1 MEDREEKGSDPGAG
15 RRGEGDV
22 RMGGLTQDIKYA
34 LRMLRKAPGF
44 TAIAVLTLAI
54 GIGANAAI
62 FSVVDAVLLRPL
74 PFNHPEQ
81 LVAIKDDLPGLGL
94 TDEGMSQPELDDLEK
109 RSGVFDQVS
118 AVWPINANVTGAEKP
133 ERVEAQGVSF
143 NYFTLLGAKVEL
155 GRVIQPEDHQ
165 LGFAEAAVISDSLW
179 RGMFGA
185 DPGVIGR
192 PIQLDS
198 DLYRIVGVMPPGF
211 RHPGA
216 TLEHDVDVWVAAG
229 FVAAPFPVPP
239 SRAIR
244 MIPGGIGRLKPGL
257 TIAKAQAQ
265 LDAFTTQLRAQYPAD
280 YPESVR
286 WTIRLVPLQKEVVG
300 NSNVMLIVLL
310 GSVSL
315 VLLIACVNIASLL
328 LARSSSR
335 YREIAVRR
343 ALGASRG
350 RLIRQTLTESIVL
363 SLAGGVIGLLL
374 NSWLT
379 GLLLRMVP
387 SNLPRAAEVGT
398 DSRVLLFALGLSIL
412 TGVLFG
418 LAPAAQLSDPRLVE
432 NLKEGTRGSGIGSR
446 QNRFLSALVVSEF
459 ALSLVMLVGAGLL
472 LRSFW
477 NLLEVH
483 PGFSSSHVVLAR
495 VWLPVP
501 NDPKS
506 DPYRP
511 PEKRAAFV
519 REVARRVT
527 ALPGVVDAAIG
538 SNSMPFL
545 TQRNRGTFTVEGR
558 PVGSGDALS
567 AEFATVSPDF
577 FGVLGTPL
585 IRGRFFTDSDDT
597 SGQLVVLID
606 QTAAERFWPNEDPVG
621 KRLLPGFLQGPNPKW
636 LTIAGVVG
644 KTKTDG
650 LDAPYEPHIYFSEMQ
665 FPGYALDVYIRTNA
679 SPDSL
684 AEPIRREV
692 QSVDPNLP
700 VFGVRTLDSVVTESL
715 ASRRFA
721 MRLIVF
727 FAGTALLLA
736 GVGIYGVMAYFVSQ
750 RTREIG
756 IRVALGA
763 APGHISRLILGRGMA
778 LTAAGI
784 LFGIIGA
791 TALTRFLATL
801 IFGVAPMDP
810 LTFVMGAVVLGG
822 VALAACYIPARRA
835 MRVDPMVALRYE

>member
-1 MEDREEKGSDPGAG
+1 
-15 RRGEGDV
+15 
-22 RMGGLTQDIKYA
+22 MGGLTQDIKYA

-192 PIQLDS
+192 PIRLDS

>member
-1 MEDREEKGSDPGAG
+1 
-15 RRGEGDV
+15 
-22 RMGGLTQDIKYA
+22 MGGVLQDIKYA
-34 LRMLRKAPGF
+34 LRMLRNSPGF

-74 PFNHPEQ
+74 PFHHPEQ
-81 LVAIKDDLPGLGL
+81 LVAVKDDLPGLSL
-94 TDEGMSQPELDDLEK
+94 TDTGMSQPELDDLQN
-109 RSGVFDQVS
+109 RSGVFDEIS

-133 ERVEAQGVSF
+133 ERVEAQAVSF
-143 NYFTLLGAKVEL
+143 NYFTLLGTKAKL
-155 GRVIQPEDHQ
+155 GRVIQPEDCQ
-165 LGFAEAAVISDSLW
+165 LGFAEAAVISDGLW
-179 RGMFGA
+179 RRMFGA
-185 DPGVIGR
+185 DSGVIGK
-192 PIQLDS
+192 PIRLDS
-198 DLYRIVGVMPPGF
+198 DLYRVVGVMPAGF
-211 RHPGA
+211 RHPGVI
-216 TLEHDVDVWVAAG
+216 LEHDVDIWLSAG
-229 FVAAPFPVPP
+229 FAAAPFPVPP

-244 MIPGGIGRLKPGL
+244 MIPGGVARLKPGL
-257 TIAKAQAQ
+257 TVAKAQAQ
-265 LDAFTTQLRAQYPAD
+265 LDAFTAQLRAQYPTD
-280 YPESVR
+280 YPERTR

-300 NSNVMLIVLL
+300 NASVMLFVLL

-363 SLAGGVIGLLL
+363 SLAGGVLGLLL

-379 GLLLRMVP
+379 GLLLRLVP

-418 LAPAAQLSDPRLVE
+418 LAPAVQLSDPQMLE
-432 NLKEGTRGSGIGSR
+432 NLKEGSRGSGIGSR

-459 ALSLVMLVGAGLL
+459 ALSLMMLVGAGLL

-483 PGFSSSHVVLAR
+483 PGFSSSHVVIAR

-506 DPYRP
+506 DPYLPR
-511 PEKRAAFV
+511 ERRAAFV
-519 REVARRVT
+519 REVVRRVT
-527 ALPGVVDAAIG
+527 ALPGVEDAAIG

-545 TQRNRGTFTVEGR
+545 AQRNRGPFTIEGR
-558 PVGSGDALS
+558 PVESGDALS
-567 AEFATVSPDF
+567 AEFASVTPDF
-577 FGVLGTPL
+577 FRVLEMPL
-585 IRGRFFTDSDDT
+585 IRGRFFADSDDT
-597 SGQLVVLID
+597 SGMPVVLID

-621 KRLLPGFLQGPNPKW
+621 KRLLPGRGPNPKW
-636 LTIAGVVG
+636 LTIAGIVG

-650 LDAPYEPHIYFSEMQ
+650 LDAPYEPHIYFSESQ

-679 SPDSL
+679 RPESL
-684 AEPIRREV
+684 EEPVRKEV
-692 QSVDPNLP
+692 QAVDPNLP
-700 VFGVRTLDSVVTESL
+700 VFGVRTLDSVVSESL

-721 MRLIVF
+721 MRVIAF
-727 FAGTALLLA
+727 FAATALLLA

-784 LFGIIGA
+784 AIGIIGA
-791 TALTRFLATL
+791 AALTRFLATL

-810 LTFVMGAVVLGG
+810 LTFVMGAAVLAG

>member
-1 MEDREEKGSDPGAG
+1 
-15 RRGEGDV
+15 
-22 RMGGLTQDIKYA
+22 MGGLTQDIKYA

-74 PFNHPEQ
+74 PFNQPEH
-81 LVAIKDDLPGLGL
+81 LVAIKDELPGLGL

-118 AVWPINANVTGAEKP
+118 AVWPINVNVTGAEKP

-143 NYFTLLGAKVEL
+143 NYFTLLGAKAEL

-192 PIQLDS
+192 PIRLDS

-501 NDPKS
+501 ND
-506 DPYRP
+506 
-511 PEKRAAFV
+511 
-519 REVARRVT
+519 
-527 ALPGVVDAAIG
+527 
-538 SNSMPFL
+538 
-545 TQRNRGTFTVEGR
+545 
-558 PVGSGDALS
+558 
-567 AEFATVSPDF
+567 
-577 FGVLGTPL
+577 
-585 IRGRFFTDSDDT
+585 
-597 SGQLVVLID
+597 
-606 QTAAERFWPNEDPVG
+606 
-621 KRLLPGFLQGPNPKW
+621 
-636 LTIAGVVG
+636 
-644 KTKTDG
+644 
-650 LDAPYEPHIYFSEMQ
+650 
-665 FPGYALDVYIRTNA
+665 
-679 SPDSL
+679 
-684 AEPIRREV
+684 
-692 QSVDPNLP
+692 
-700 VFGVRTLDSVVTESL
+700 
-715 ASRRFA
+715 
-721 MRLIVF
+721 
-727 FAGTALLLA
+727 
-736 GVGIYGVMAYFVSQ
+736 
-750 RTREIG
+750 
-756 IRVALGA
+756 
-763 APGHISRLILGRGMA
+763 
-778 LTAAGI
+778 
-784 LFGIIGA
+784 
-791 TALTRFLATL
+791 
-801 IFGVAPMDP
+801 
-810 LTFVMGAVVLGG
+810 
-822 VALAACYIPARRA
+822 
-835 MRVDPMVALRYE
+835 

>member
-1 MEDREEKGSDPGAG
+1 
-15 RRGEGDV
+15 
-22 RMGGLTQDIKYA
+22 MGGVLQDIKYA
-34 LRMLRKAPGF
+34 LRMLRNSPGF

-81 LVAIKDDLPGLGL
+81 LVAVKDDLPGLSL
-94 TDEGMSQPELDDLEK
+94 ADIGMSEEELDDLQNQ
-109 RSGVFDQVS
+109 SGVFDQIS

-133 ERVEAQGVSF
+133 ERVEAQVVSF
-143 NYFTLLGAKVEL
+143 NYFMLLGTKAQL
-155 GRVIQPEDHQ
+155 GRMIQPEDHQ
-165 LGFAEAAVISDSLW
+165 LGFAEAAVISDGLW
-179 RGMFGA
+179 RRMFGA
-185 DPGVIGR
+185 DPSVIGR
-192 PIQLDS
+192 PIRLDS
-198 DLYRIVGVMPPGF
+198 DLYRIVGVTPPSF

-216 TLEHDVDVWVAAG
+216 TLEHDVDVWVSAG

-244 MIPGGIGRLKPGL
+244 MIPGGVGRLKPGL
-257 TIAKAQAQ
+257 SVAKAQAQ
-265 LDAFTTQLRAQYPAD
+265 LDAFAAQLRAQYPTD
-280 YPESVR
+280 YPERTR
-286 WTIRLVPLQKEVVG
+286 WEIRLVPLQKEVVG

-363 SLAGGVIGLLL
+363 SLAGGVIGLIL

-387 SNLPRAAEVGT
+387 SSLPRATEIAT

-432 NLKEGTRGSGIGSR
+432 SLKEGTRGSGIGSR
-446 QNRFLSALVVSEF
+446 QNRFLSALVVTEF
-459 ALSLVMLVGAGLL
+459 ALSLVVLVGAGLL

-483 PGFSSSHVVLAR
+483 PGFSPSHVVIAR
-495 VWLPVP
+495 VWLPLP

-511 PEKRAAFV
+511 REKRAAFV
-519 REVARRVT
+519 REVVRRVT
-527 ALPGVVDAAIG
+527 ALPGVADTAIG
-538 SNSMPFL
+538 SNSMPL
-545 TQRNRGTFTVEGR
+545 LPQRNRGGFTIEGR
-558 PVGSGDALS
+558 AVGTGEALS
-567 AEFATVSPDF
+567 ADFATVTPDF
-577 FGVLGTPL
+577 FQVLGTPL
-585 IRGRFFTDSDDT
+585 IRGRFFGDADDT
-597 SGQLVVLID
+597 TGLPVVLID
-606 QTAAERFWPNEDPVG
+606 QTAAEHFWPNEDPVG
-621 KRLLPGFLQGPNPKW
+621 KRILPGFAQGPNSQW

-650 LDAPYEPHIYFSEMQ
+650 LDAPYSPHIYFSELQ

-679 SPDSL
+679 RPESL
-684 AEPIRREV
+684 EEPVRKEV
-692 QSVDPNLP
+692 QAVDPNLP
-700 VFGVRTLDSVVTESL
+700 VFGVRTLESVVSESL

-721 MRLIVF
+721 MRVIAF

-763 APGHISRLILGRGMA
+763 APSHISRLILGRGMA

-784 LFGIIGA
+784 AIGIIGA
-791 TALTRFLATL
+791 AALTRFLATL

-810 LTFVMGAVVLGG
+810 LTFVMGAAVLAG

>member
-1 MEDREEKGSDPGAG
+1 
-15 RRGEGDV
+15 
-22 RMGGLTQDIKYA
+22 MGGLMQDIKYA
-34 LRMLRKAPGF
+34 LRMLRNSPRF
-44 TAIAVLTLAI
+44 TVIAVLTLAI

-81 LVAIKDDLPGLGL
+81 LVAVKDDLPGLIL
-94 TDEGMSQPELDDLEK
+94 SETGMSQPELDDLQN
-109 RSGVFDQVS
+109 RSGVFDQIS

-133 ERVEAQGVSF
+133 ERVEAQAVSF
-143 NYFTLLGAKVEL
+143 NYFTLLGAQAEL
-155 GRVIQPEDHQ
+155 GRTIQPEDHQ
-165 LGFAEAAVISDSLW
+165 LGFTEAAVISDSLW
-179 RGMFGA
+179 RKMFGA

-192 PIQLDS
+192 PMRLDS

-216 TLEHDVDVWVAAG
+216 TLENDVDVWLAAG
-229 FVAAPFPVPP
+229 FAAAPFPVPP
-239 SRAIR
+239 ARTMR
-244 MIPGGIGRLKPGL
+244 MIPGGVARLKPGL
-257 TIAKAQAQ
+257 TVAKAQAQ
-265 LDAFTTQLRAQYPAD
+265 LDAFTAQLRAQYPAD
-280 YPESVR
+280 YPERAR
-286 WTIRLVPLQKEVVG
+286 WAIRLVPLQKEVVG
-300 NSNVMLIVLL
+300 NASVMLIVLL

-343 ALGASRG
+343 AMGASRG

-363 SLAGGVIGLLL
+363 SLAGGVLGLLL

-398 DSRVLLFALGLSIL
+398 DPRVLLFALGLSIL

-446 QNRFLSALVVSEF
+446 QSRFLSALVVSEF

-483 PGFSSSHVVLAR
+483 PGFSSSHVVIAR

-519 REVARRVT
+519 REALRRVT
-527 ALPGVVDAAIG
+527 ALPGVQNAAIG

-545 TQRNRGTFTVEGR
+545 TQRNRRAFEIEGR
-558 PVGSGDALS
+558 PVEAGDALS
-567 AEFATVSPDF
+567 AEFASVTPEF
-577 FGVLGTPL
+577 FRVLGTPL
-585 IRGRFFTDSDDT
+585 IRGRSFTDSDDT
-597 SGQLVVLID
+597 ASQPVVLID
-606 QTAAERFWPNEDPVG
+606 QTTAERFWPNEDPVG
-621 KRLLPGFLQGPNPKW
+621 KRLLPGYFRGPNPRW
-636 LTIAGVVG
+636 LTIAGIVG

-650 LDAPYEPHIYFSEMQ
+650 LDAPYEPHIFLSELQ

-679 SPDSL
+679 RPESL
-684 AEPIRREV
+684 EEPIRREV

-700 VFGVRTLDSVVTESL
+700 VFGVRTLDSVVSESL

-727 FAGTALLLA
+727 FAATALLLA

-763 APGHISRLILGRGMA
+763 APRHISRLILGRGMA

-784 LFGIIGA
+784 AIGIIGA
-791 TALTRFLATL
+791 AALTRFLATL

-835 MRVDPMVALRYE
+835 TRVDPMVALRYE

>member
-1 MEDREEKGSDPGAG
+1 
-15 RRGEGDV
+15 
-22 RMGGLTQDIKYA
+22 MGGLMQDIKYA
-34 LRMLRKAPGF
+34 LRMLRNSPAF
-44 TAIAVLTLAI
+44 AAIAVLTLAI

-81 LVAIKDDLPGLGL
+81 LVAVKDDLPGLSL
-94 TDEGMSQPELDDLEK
+94 ADIGMSQPELDDLQN
-109 RSGVFDQVS
+109 RSGIFDQIS

-133 ERVEAQGVSF
+133 ERIEAQAVSF
-143 NYFTLLGAKVEL
+143 NYFMLLGAQAEL
-155 GRVIQPEDHQ
+155 GRVIQPGDRQ

-179 RGMFGA
+179 RRMFGA

-192 PIQLDS
+192 PIRLDS
-198 DLYRIVGVMPPGF
+198 DLYRIVGVAPPGF

-216 TLEHDVDVWVAAG
+216 TLEHDVDVWIAAG
-229 FVAAPFPVPP
+229 FVAAPFTVPP

-257 TIAKAQAQ
+257 TVAQAQAQ
-265 LDAFTTQLRAQYPAD
+265 LDAYTAQLRAQYAAD
-280 YPESVR
+280 YPERAR
-286 WTIRLVPLQKEVVG
+286 WMIRLVPLQKEVVG
-300 NSNVMLIVLL
+300 NANVMLIVLL

-363 SLAGGVIGLLL
+363 SLAGGILGLLL

-387 SNLPRAAEVGT
+387 SNLPRAAEVAT

-412 TGVLFG
+412 TGVFFG

-477 NLLEVH
+477 NLLDVQ
-483 PGFSSSHVVLAR
+483 PGFSSSHVVIAR

-511 PEKRAAFV
+511 LEKRAAFV
-519 REVARRVT
+519 REALRRVT
-527 ALPGVVDAAIG
+527 ALTGVEEAAVG
-538 SNSMPFL
+538 SNSLPLL
-545 TQRNRGTFTVEGR
+545 THRNEGTFAIEGR
-558 PVGSGDALS
+558 PAENGDALS
-567 AEFATVSPDF
+567 AEFATVTPEF
-577 FGVLGTPL
+577 FRVLGTPL
-585 IRGRFFTDSDDT
+585 IRGRFFTDSDNT
-597 SGQLVVLID
+597 AGQPVVLID

-621 KRLLPGFLQGPNPKW
+621 KRISPGYLQGPKPQW

-644 KTKTDG
+644 KTKTNG
-650 LDAPYEPHIYFSEMQ
+650 LDEPYEPHLYFSELQ
-665 FPGYALDVYIRTNA
+665 FPGYALDVYIRTQA
-679 SPDSL
+679 MPESL
-684 AEPIRREV
+684 EEPIRREV
-692 QSVDPNLP
+692 QAVDPNLP
-700 VFGVRTLDSVVTESL
+700 VFGVRTLNSVVSESL

-721 MRLIVF
+721 MRLLVF
-727 FAGTALLLA
+727 FAATALLLA

-763 APGHISRLILGRGMA
+763 APRHISRLILGRGMA

-784 LFGIIGA
+784 FLGVIGA
-791 TALTRFLATL
+791 AALTRFLATL

-810 LTFVMGAVVLGG
+810 LTFVLGALVLGG
-822 VALAACYIPARRA
+822 VSLAACYIPARRA